1 MKKLSL
7 SLSIFLYFSIYAQI
21 PKIGSENTLEIATW
35 NINWFGYGKYGIE
48 KGPANEKLQL
58 KNIKD
63 LLDQSGFDIVALQ
76 EMSNV
81 NYFYDLLDVTG
92 YAGKYSDISKDQKT
106 AIIWDPVQFKM
117 LEANNILAKHFYKVE
132 SLPPLEVKF
141 RGLTNKVIEEF
152 TVLVLAFPAH
162 PQNEKK
168 ERQEELYKDRK
179 NAARILKNYL
189 DTAYTDKPVIVT
201 GDWNDDLDQSDFY
214 QKKTPFK
221 VLLDD
226 PENYLFTN
234 KKLSDSH
241 MKSKKNGS
249 FINHILINK
258 VLFDSFQSSD
268 VLVMSRYENTFFK
281 ETSDHF
287 PVYAIFK

>member
-1 MKKLSL
+1 MKKIFLSL
-7 SLSIFLYFSIYAQI
+7 LIFFYFSIKAQI

-35 NINWFGYGKYGIE
+35 NINWFGFGKYGLE
-48 KGPANEKLQL
+48 KGPVNEKLQL
-58 KNIKD
+58 KNIKN

-81 NYFYDLLDVTG
+81 NYFYDLLEETG
-92 YAGKYSDISKDQKT
+92 YEGKYSDVSIDQKT
-106 AIIWDPVQFKM
+106 AIIWDPTQFKM
-117 LEANNILAKHFYKVE
+117 LEAKNILAKHFYKVE
-132 SLPPLEVKF
+132 SLPLLEVKF

-152 TVLVLAFPAH
+152 TVLVLDFPAH
-162 PQNEKK
+162 PQKESK

-179 NAARILKNYL
+179 AAARILKNYL

-221 VLLDD
+221 IFIDD
-226 PENYLFTN
+226 QENYLFTN
-234 KKLSDSH
+234 KKLSDLH

-258 VLFDSFQSSD
+258 VLFTSFQSSN
-268 VLVMSRYENTFFK
+268 VLVMSQYENTFFK